1 MSRMAMG
8 SGRAMLGS
16 LVSLGA
22 FVLLTGCE
30 TSSTSEKHA
39 GLFDTLFK
47 ATEYQLEQPV
57 PDAEAPKVQ
66 EKPMEEK
73 AMEAQ
78 AAPAPVQEERV
89 AEAQVAPA
97 PSLEPAPM
105 APAPQSV
112 AALPGS
118 LSLYFDF
125 DQALPRLNARG
136 EASLKALAEF
146 LQQHDDRQLVI
157 AGYADERGTEAY
169 NLTLGEKRAIAVK
182 ELLESQGVKAKQLET
197 TSFGKDKPVCK
208 SHKPTCWK
216 KNRRAHLA
224 VK

>member
-1 MSRMAMG
+1 MPRMAIG
-8 SGRAMLGS
+8 SCRAMLGL

-22 FVLLTGCE
+22 FVLLSGCE
-30 TSSTSEKHA
+30 TSSSSSSGKHV
-39 GLFDTLFK
+39 GLFDMMAGT
-47 ATEYQLEQPV
+47 
-57 PDAEAPKVQ
+57 AEKPAEPPAQAAEEPKVQ
-66 EKPMEEK
+66 EKP
-73 AMEAQ
+73 MEAQ

-89 AEAQVAPA
+89 AEAQVAPPPQPA
-97 PSLEPAPM
+97 PEPAPM

-112 AALPGS
+112 ASMPGP

-125 DQALPRLNARG
+125 DQALPKLNPKSQAT
-136 EASLKALAEF
+136 LKALAEF
-146 LQQHDDRQLVI
+146 LQKHDDRQLVI

-169 NLTLGEKRAIAVK
+169 NLTLGEKRAISVK
-182 ELLESQGVKAKQLET
+182 EFLESQGVKAKQLET

-216 KNRRAHLA
+216 KNRRAQLS